1 MVAPHVST
9 SGERTAAVP
18 PAGKHLSAKPGR
30 VMRQCLMFG
39 KTGNVSLDR
48 RVCRKGD
55 EADRERAVTP
65 SGAVRSSSEEKA
77 IGLVAGL
84 ARSRLRPDPEAWR
97 S

>member
-1 MVAPHVST
+1 
-9 SGERTAAVP
+9 
-18 PAGKHLSAKPGR
+18 
-30 VMRQCLMFG
+30 MFG

-77 IGLVAGL
+77 IRLVA
-84 ARSRLRPDPEAWR
+84 ASPEAGSDQTR
-97 S
+97 RLGGPNINLIEQYPRKRKKDP